1 MSEQL
6 YRVVFSGAL
15 TGEYEAETAKAR
27 FAKLFRLDEKKIKTL
42 FSGKEIVI
50 KNNLTEA
57 AAMAYMIKVSETGCE
72 CYVEEILHDDDEGEY
87 EEKRRNDDRRLRY
100 RRGPRPG
107 AIVPDR
113 RLRIRRKRDLRS
125 FLDRKRHGHE
135 LPIGFRSYPSDVEDK
150 S

>member
-6 YRVVFSGAL
+6 YRVVFSGGL
-15 TGEYEAETAKAR
+15 TGEFDEATAKAR
-27 FAKLFRLDEKKIKTL
+27 FAKLFRLDEKRIKAL
-42 FSGKEIVI
+42 FSGKEIII

-57 AAMAYMIKVSETGCE
+57 SAMEYMIKVSETGCE
-72 CYVEEILHDDDEGEY
+72 CYVEEILEDDAESEY

-113 RLRIRRKRDLRS
+113 RLRIRRRKDLRH
-125 FLDRKRHGHE
+125 FLGLKRHGHD
-135 LPIGFRSYPSDVEDK
+135 LPMGFKTYPIDDK
-150 S
+150 D